1 MDSKIHYIFPGTD
14 RTADKTIQLTWY
26 DGASKP
32 PAEVLALLEGDQQP
46 DTGSI
51 FVGTE
56 GTMVLPHWSRPLL
69 YPDKKFKDFK
79 YPEIASHDHW
89 GEFVQAC
96 QGKAHTQAGFD
107 YAGPLTEVVLLGG
120 VASRFPQTTLKW
132 DAKALKFDLAEANH
146 FIRRSYRKGW
156 SIKGLS

>member
-1 MDSKIHYIFPGTD
+1 MALSEKSKKCIRGVRNRGATPRRGRKAQRRCRTGLIGT
-14 RTADKTIQLTWY
+14 
-26 DGASKP
+26 S
-32 PAEVLALLEGDQQP
+32 
-46 DTGSI
+46 
-51 FVGTE
+51 

-96 QGKAHTQAGFD
+96 QGKTHTQAGFD

-120 VASRFPQTTLKW
+120 VASRFPQTTLNW
-132 DAKALKFDLAEANH
+132 NAKALKFDLAEANQ